1 VVATYIGVTLY
12 IILYSGYTLW
22 QRFYEK
28 IPHHFV
34 PLLEVDFETGAVWEP
49 EQGAAIRERDRLEN
63 EARRQEEKKTWGPL
77 RTFWSKIK
85 EHVY

>member
-1 VVATYIGVTLY
+1 M
-12 IILYSGYTLW
+12 
-22 QRFYEK
+22 
-28 IPHHFV
+28 